1 MTKNVI
7 IFGADMSSSV
17 HIDNR
22 RKYILV
28 FDKRPKQ
35 GLHNTRSCQNGKNL
49 ASIMTDSA
57 TVCDEIIDAGKNKR
71 YFKNHNL
78 KDTKFLY
85 FTYLFY

>member
-1 MTKNVI
+1 
-7 IFGADMSSSV
+7 MSSSV

-35 GLHNTRSCQNGKNL
+35 GLHNTRSSQNGKNFV
-49 ASIMTDSA
+49 SIMTDSA

-71 YFKNHNL
+71 YFKKHNL
-78 KDTKFLY
+78 NDTKFLY

>member
-1 MTKNVI
+1 
-7 IFGADMSSSV
+7 MSSSV

-35 GLHNTRSCQNGKNL
+35 GLHNTRSSQNGIIFV
-49 ASIMTDSA
+49 SIMTDSA

-71 YFKNHNL
+71 YFKKHNL